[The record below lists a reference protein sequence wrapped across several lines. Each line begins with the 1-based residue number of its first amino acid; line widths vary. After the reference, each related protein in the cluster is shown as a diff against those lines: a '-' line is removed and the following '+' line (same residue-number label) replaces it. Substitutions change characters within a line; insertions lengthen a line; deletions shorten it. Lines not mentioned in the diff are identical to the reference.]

1 MGVGLGEE
9 GMGLMVIGYGIDK
22 TTRQL
27 FFFFFFFFQ
36 IIIIQR

>member
-9 GMGLMVIGYGIDK
+9 GMGLMVIGYGIDI

-27 FFFFFFFFQ
+27 FFFIIFFQ